1 MAKNNDVYT
10 IIPFQN
16 DNDLMDAGFPKSAL
30 TVGQV
35 GIFDYDTGLSIDAAG
50 AGSVRKFFIAMAVD
64 TTGGSVVNDY
74 VESAGTHI
82 QKGLVSSYNVRCYT
96 PGQSQIIDVQNF
108 TASCDT
114 QYALKVELNN
124 DQKYMNYGYNQLTKT
139 FVVKTGCCEGCE
151 GCPSGDCAELVS
163 LLIAEINADEDALIV
178 ASAVANI
185 GSIKFVA
192 GAPTVAG
199 DFTVQ
204 VGTDLPVT
212 VTVAGGDTAVEIAA
226 KAAAALT
233 ANSKYT
239 ATSDGVDTV
248 SIVLAD
254 GAAVTVAQAITF
266 VAGATAVTAPA
277 LEIVDVISTA
287 IADVAAFAVANP
299 GACPTLRLTSVTESI
314 KQYCD
319 VNTMYYHVRNTTL
332 TVSFA
337 QANTTSLGFD
347 CNGTIV
353 TVQDNVISEGMGY
366 DMANIEYKA
375 GGFTGKPSVY
385 RTGTMLGVAFQGF
398 SSLVDKAGIYN
409 KIDITYD
416 LESNSGWL
424 DYKNNLNTSIVIPCG
439 NDNAAA
445 DFADVMDAL
454 LADFDPKADD
464 LVACDCNLN
473 LTEDKSGA
481 EDGLG

>member
-16 DNDLMDAGFPKSAL
+16 DNDLMNAGSQKSAL

-82 QKGLVSSYNVRCYT
+82 QKKLVSSYNVRCYT

-114 QYALKVELNN
+114 QYALKIELNN

-139 FVVKTGCCEGCE
+139 FVVKTSCCEGCE
-151 GCPSGDCAELVS
+151 GCPSGDCAELVA
-163 LLIAEINADEDALIV
+163 LLIAEINADEDALIT

-185 GSIKFVA
+185 GSLLITA
-192 GAPTVAG
+192 GAITATGNITV
-199 DFTVQ
+199 TI
-204 VGTDLPVT
+204 GTDVFVVAVT
-212 VTVAGGDTAVEIAA
+212 SGDTIPQVVAKVAAVV
-226 KAAAALT
+226 T
-233 ANSKYT
+233 ASSKYT
-239 ATSDGVDTV
+239 ATSDAVNTV

-254 GAAVTVAQAITF
+254 GAALSVAITVVFADTDTTGVAATPTNITTVA
-266 VAGATAVTAPA
+266 VADLTAFGVT
-277 LEIVDVISTA
+277 
-287 IADVAAFAVANP
+287 NP
-299 GACPTLRLTSVTESI
+299 GACPTLRLTSVTEAI

-337 QANTTSLGFD
+337 QSNTSSLGFD
-347 CNGTIV
+347 CNGTIAIF
-353 TVQDNVISEGMGY
+353 QDNVMSEGMGY

-398 SSLVDKAGIYN
+398 SSLVNKAGTYN

-439 NDNAAA
+439 NDAAAA
-445 DFADVMDAL
+445 DFAAVMDAL
-454 LADFDPKADD
+454 LTDFDPKADD
-464 LVACDCNLN
+464 LVTCDCNLN
-473 LTEDKSGA
+473 LTEDAASGA
-481 EDGLG
+481 VDGLG

>member
-16 DNDLMDAGFPKSAL
+16 DDDLMNAGFPKSEL

-139 FVVKTGCCEGCE
+139 FVVKTSCCEGCE
-151 GCPSGDCAELVS
+151 GCPSGDCAELAS

-178 ASAVANI
+178 ASAIANV
-185 GSIKFVA
+185 GSLLITA
-192 GAPTVAG
+192 GAVTATGNITV
-199 DFTVQ
+199 TI
-204 VGTDLPVT
+204 GTDAFVVAVT
-212 VTVAGGDTAVEIAA
+212 SGDTIPQVAA
-226 KAAAALT
+226 KVAAAVT
-233 ANSKYT
+233 ASSKYT
-239 ATSDGVDTV
+239 ATSDAVDTV

-254 GAAVTVAQAITF
+254 GAALAAPVTVVFADTDTTG
-266 VAGATAVTAPA
+266 VAATPTNIDVVAV
-277 LEIVDVISTA
+277 
-287 IADVAAFAVANP
+287 ADLAAFAVANP
-299 GACPTLRLTSVTESI
+299 GACPTLRLTSVTEAI

-347 CNGTIV
+347 CNGTIAV
-353 TVQDNVISEGMGY
+353 FQDNVMSEGMGY

-385 RTGTMLGVAFQGF
+385 RTGTTLGVAFQGF
-398 SSLVDKAGIYN
+398 SSLVDKAGVYN

-439 NDNAAA
+439 NDAAAA
-445 DFADVMDAL
+445 DFAAVMDAL
-454 LADFDPKADD
+454 LTDFDPKADD
-464 LVACDCNLN
+464 LVTCDCNLN
-473 LTEDKSGA
+473 LTSGA
-481 EDGLG
+481 ASGAVDGLG